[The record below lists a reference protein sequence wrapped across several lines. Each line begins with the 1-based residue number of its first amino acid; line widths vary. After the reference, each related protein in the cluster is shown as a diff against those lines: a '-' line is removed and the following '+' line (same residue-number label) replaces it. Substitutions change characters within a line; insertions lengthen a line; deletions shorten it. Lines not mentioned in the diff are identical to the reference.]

1 MKALIYDAT
10 KGPWS
15 QTRGFWM
22 SEIENPVLGAQ
33 EKEHVIVKMKYAGFC
48 GSDRGI
54 WSRVSFGEMIESSL
68 RTEGKSQRT
77 IGHELL
83 GEIVEI
89 GADVQEK
96 YSLRIGDIVSAESHI
111 TCGTCYQCAHGDK
124 HVCADDIII
133 GIAKDGCFA
142 EYVKLPAK
150 IMWKTDVSKIDPRIG
165 AIQEPF
171 GNAVHACT
179 QVDLKDKTVA
189 VFGSGAIGSL
199 VIMVAKG
206 MGAKKIIA
214 IDTSDDKLDM
224 ARAVGA
230 DETVTLNIS
239 PLSDAKPWQHNISVT
254 KRIKELTNGVGVD
267 VAMDMAGPNASVN
280 NAIQSVRRGGHVVL
294 FGLKSGDFVIE
305 NFETM
310 IRNGVQIH
318 SVIGRQIWETW
329 ETTKKLLED
338 PATGIQEKIKKY
350 VMKDFEGSVVKF
362 HEFERESFEEKMKE
376 YPKLIFDFLN

>member
-1 MKALIYDAT
+1 
-10 KGPWS
+10 
-15 QTRGFWM
+15 
-22 SEIENPVLGAQ
+22 
-33 EKEHVIVKMKYAGFC
+33 
-48 GSDRGI
+48 
-54 WSRVSFGEMIESSL
+54 
-68 RTEGKSQRT
+68 
-77 IGHELL
+77 
-83 GEIVEI
+83 
-89 GADVQEK
+89 
-96 YSLRIGDIVSAESHI
+96 
-111 TCGTCYQCAHGDK
+111 
-124 HVCADDIII
+124 
-133 GIAKDGCFA
+133 
-142 EYVKLPAK
+142 VKLPAK

-206 MGAKKIIA
+206 MGAKQISA
-214 IDTSDDKLDM
+214 IDTNDDKLDM

-239 PLSDAKPWQHNISVT
+239 PLSDAKPWQHNVSVT

-280 NAIQSVRRGGHVVL
+280 NAIQSVRRGGHVIL

-318 SVIGRQIWETW
+318 SVIGRQIWKTW